1 MYLDHAATTA
11 ISPAALAAVVDDHGH
26 LGNPSSLHGA
36 GREARR
42 RVEEHRERL
51 AEALGA
57 RPSEVVLT
65 SGGTE
70 SDNIGVLGLARGRRR
85 ADPARTRLVAAVAEH
100 AAVLDAVDQ
109 LVEHE
114 GFTVTW
120 VHPDRDGVVTPAE
133 ITRALRVLRTKRAT
147 LPAKKHGN
155 IPL

>member
-85 ADPARTRLVAAVAEH
+85 ADPARTRTTGGSGLGLAIALE
-100 AAVLDAVDQ
+100 DARLHHGWLQ
-109 LVEHE
+109 AWGETGE
-114 GFTVTW
+114 GSRFRLTV
-120 VHPDRDGVVTPAE
+120 PRSAGGPLSSSPLPLTPRE
-133 ITRALRVLRTKRAT
+133 GD
-147 LPAKKHGN
+147 LPGSSR
-155 IPL
+155 